1 MKTKNTGI
9 VYFSKDGST
18 KKGAELLAEHLKISQ
33 IFPLIEKKKHK
44 GLIGF
49 VINGY
54 NASKKASTKIDT
66 SFLEQLKD
74 IPYIYLMTPI
84 WAASATPAV
93 NSFLDSADLTGKVVT
108 IITFQA
114 DPKAGSSGKA
124 FAYLQSRI
132 EKKGGKVD
140 KTIALHGTSPGKYAG
155 DEHITNQINKAVS
168 QLK

>member
-1 MKTKNTGI
+1 MKTDNTGI
-9 VYFSKDGST
+9 IYFSKDGNT
-18 KKGAELLAEHLKISQ
+18 KKGAELLAEHLNISQ
-33 IFPLIEKKKHK
+33 IFSLIEKKKHK

-54 NASKKASTKIDT
+54 KASKKASTKIDT
-66 SFLEQLKD
+66 SFLEQLKE

-84 WAASATPAV
+84 WAASSTPAV
-93 NSFLDSADLTGKVVT
+93 NSFLDSADLSGKVIT

-114 DPKAGSSGKA
+114 DPGGGSSGKA

-155 DEHITNQINKAVS
+155 DEHIKIQIGKAIS
-168 QLK
+168 QIK